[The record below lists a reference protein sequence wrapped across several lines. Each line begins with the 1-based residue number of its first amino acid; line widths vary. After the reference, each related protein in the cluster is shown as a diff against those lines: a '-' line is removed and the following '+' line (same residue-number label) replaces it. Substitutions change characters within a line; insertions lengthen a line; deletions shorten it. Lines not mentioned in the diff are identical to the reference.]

1 MTQILESLR
10 ITIESLIQTLGYPGV
25 AVIMFV
31 ENLIPPIP
39 SEFVMPFSGFLV
51 AEGQFSFAGVMIAG
65 TLGAVFGA
73 IFLYYLS
80 HTLGEERVRE
90 WTAKYGTYLLFTEE
104 EFDEVMDAFARYGA
118 RWVFFARLVP
128 GVRSLISIPAGLE
141 EMNLGKFLL
150 YTTLGTALWN
160 TLLVGA
166 GILLGENWQRVLQ
179 FVRTYEMVLWVLLG
193 LGVAYYLF
201 TRWQRRH
208 KEYGDRE
215 EIWS

>member
-1 MTQILESLR
+1 MTQILETLR

-25 AVIMFV
+25 ALIMFI

-51 AEGQFSFAGVMIAG
+51 AEGRFTFVAVLIAG
-65 TLGAVFGA
+65 TVGAVVGA

-80 HTLGEERVRE
+80 HWLGEERVRE
-90 WTAKYGTYLLFTEE
+90 WTAKYGKYLLFTEE
-104 EFDEVMDAFARYGA
+104 EFDEVMDAFASHGS

-141 EMNLGKFLL
+141 EMNLVKFLL

-160 TLLVGA
+160 TILIGA
-166 GILLGENWQRVLQ
+166 GILLGENWQRVLD
-179 FVRTYEMVLWVLLG
+179 FVGTYETVLWMLLG
-193 LGVAYYLF
+193 GALAYYLIS
-201 TRWQRRH
+201 RWKRR
-208 KEYGDRE
+208 RE
-215 EIWS
+215 NHSREKIWS